1 MSKKDHVPIRMCIGC
16 RRKRRKEEMLQFI
29 KGVDG
34 VVLVNEK
41 KRING
46 RGFYL
51 CPDLTCFKM
60 AQKKERNVGSLG
72 LTDLVYL
79 LKERLESGRKG
90 NGED

>member
-1 MSKKDHVPIRMCIGC
+1 
-16 RRKRRKEEMLQFI
+16 MLQFI
-29 KGVDG
+29 KGVDR
-34 VVLVNEK
+34 VVLVNER

-51 CPDLTCFKM
+51 CPDLTCFKI

-79 LKERLESGRKG
+79 LKDRLESGRKG